1 MSKKILILSGSP
13 RKTGNSDVLCEQF
26 KQGAQEAGHKVKKIF
41 INDKKIHACVACY
54 ACRGTGIC
62 AFKDDMAEILEEMV
76 QSDVI
81 VLASPVY
88 FYSINGQMKILI
100 DRTVARYTEIRNK
113 ELYYIITAADTSIPM
128 MQRSIECFRGF
139 ADCLGGSQEKG
150 IIYGTGAW
158 NKGEIQKTKAMQE
171 AIDMGRR
178 A

>member
-13 RKTGNSDVLCEQF
+13 REEGNSDVLCEQF
-26 KQGAQEAGHKVKKIF
+26 KQGAQEAGHKVEKIF

-54 ACRGTGIC
+54 ACRGNGTC
-62 AFKDDMAEILEEMV
+62 AFKDDMAEILEKMV
-76 QSDVI
+76 QADVI

-88 FYSINGQMKILI
+88 FYSINGQIKILI

-150 IIYGTGAW
+150 IVYGVGAW

-171 AIDMGRR
+171 AFEMGRR